1 MKIVGQSEDES
12 LLLENRV
19 ERERLWAN
27 KGTTTSPLQRAVFTK
42 GGEAVYVVDSEGSP
56 AVGAPHGKPAGYLQ
70 QQLLP
75 VRPTESSAKGKVGG
89 ICQQKTQKLQDKVR
103 VRVSLW

>member
-1 MKIVGQSEDES
+1 MKTVCQGEGEA
-12 LLLENRV
+12 LLFENRV
-19 ERERLWAN
+19 ERERWWAN
-27 KGTTTSPLQRAVFTK
+27 KGTTTSPSK
-42 GGEAVYVVDSEGSP
+42 GRSSSKGRDDALVVDSGGSP
-56 AVGAPHGKPAGYLQ
+56 VVGAPHGKPAGYSQ

-75 VRPTESSAKGKVGG
+75 VRPTESSAKGKEGG